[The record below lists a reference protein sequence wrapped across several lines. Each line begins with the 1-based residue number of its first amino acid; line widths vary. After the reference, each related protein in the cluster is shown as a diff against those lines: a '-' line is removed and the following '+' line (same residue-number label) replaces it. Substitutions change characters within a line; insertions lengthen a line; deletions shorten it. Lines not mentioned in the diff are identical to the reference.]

1 MKVYIITEAKL
12 FQPERYITIRKSL
25 KEAEKVMRG
34 ISPHMRPAES
44 MKGLPSYWTD
54 ASKQCLFFVHEEE
67 I

>member
-1 MKVYIITEAKL
+1 MKIYVITEAKL
-12 FQPERYITIRKSL
+12 FQPEKYICIKKSM
-25 KEAEKVMRG
+25 KEAEKTMRG
-34 ISPHMRPAES
+34 IAPHMRPAES